1 MEDDGGEVTEG
12 AEMGVDDNGLSHEPR
27 APYYHGVHRYIP
39 RYLRTMYGY
48 EHSVHV
54 YCLKQY
60 SCWLLIRRTPIG
72 TLS

>member
-1 MEDDGGEVTEG
+1 MIMGYPTNLVLHTTMEHIGTYYDIYEPCTE
-12 AEMGVDDNGLSHEPR
+12 
-27 APYYHGVHRYIP
+27 
-39 RYLRTMYGY
+39 YGY

-72 TLS
+72 TLSRIFVST